1 MKCDYETMGYKGMVI
16 VLFSMFVVGVSAQS
30 VLTLKVTNVPSAK
43 GKLMAATDKG
53 QYNMVDA
60 AVSDVV
66 LELKDVPAGKC
77 KIYVYHDENGNYQ
90 LDREDGVPMEYCA
103 IVELGGKRKYGDGG
117 CAVGGC
123 PKGNEEVIIWYNY
136 EKIKN

>member
-1 MKCDYETMGYKGMVI
+1 MKTMGYKGMVI

-60 AVSDVV
+60 AVSDVWGT
-66 LELKDVPAGKC
+66 ERN
-77 KIYVYHDENGNYQ
+77 VY
-90 LDREDGVPMEYCA
+90 
-103 IVELGGKRKYGDGG
+103 
-117 CAVGGC
+117 
-123 PKGNEEVIIWYNY
+123 
-136 EKIKN
+136 

>member
-1 MKCDYETMGYKGMVI
+1 MKTMGYKGMVI

-43 GKLMAATDKG
+43 GKLMAATD
-53 QYNMVDA
+53 NA

-103 IVELGGKRKYGDGG
+103 IVDWEVKENTETVVVPLVDVRKGM
-117 CAVGGC
+117 
-123 PKGNEEVIIWYNY
+123 K
-136 EKIKN
+136 K

>member
-1 MKCDYETMGYKGMVI
+1 MKTIGFKWVA
-16 VLFSMFVVGVSAQS
+16 LFVACVCAVSVSAQS

-90 LDREDGVPMEYCA
+90 LDRVDGVPTENCA
-103 IVELGGKRKYGDGG
+103 IVDLDMTVEAKTIDVELADLRNKAK
-117 CAVGGC
+117 
-123 PKGNEEVIIWYNY
+123 K
-136 EKIKN
+136 

>member
-1 MKCDYETMGYKGMVI
+1 
-16 VLFSMFVVGVSAQS
+16 MFVVGVSAQS

-90 LDREDGVPMEYCA
+90 LDERGRSTDGVLCHCR
-103 IVELGGKRKYGDGG
+103 LGGKRKYGDGG

-136 EKIKN
+136 ER

>member
-1 MKCDYETMGYKGMVI
+1 MKTMGYKGMVI

-60 AVSDVV
+60 AVQRMSV

-90 LDREDGVPMEYCA
+90 LDREDGVPIGVLRDSGC
-103 IVELGGKRKYGDGG
+103 GGERRHEAGGDST
-117 CAVGGC
+117 
-123 PKGNEEVIIWYNY
+123 
-136 EKIKN
+136 